1 MKENVSLVVTSAL
14 TILLTMVHLADD
26 YSRGFSPSSPS
37 ASWVAPVLGLWL
49 VATLLHRD
57 RRTAHVMILVMSLLA
72 AGLPVLH
79 LMGKSGITGGATPKT
94 AGAVFFAWT
103 LLAVGAT
110 ATSSVILSAR
120 GLWSLWRGQPR

>member
-1 MKENVSLVVTSAL
+1 
-14 TILLTMVHLADD
+14 
-26 YSRGFSPSSPS
+26 
-37 ASWVAPVLGLWL
+37 
-49 VATLLHRD
+49 
-57 RRTAHVMILVMSLLA
+57 MSLLA

-120 GLWSLWRGQPR
+120 GLWSLQRRQAK